1 MRRSKIHRIFVN
13 TDINVGETFIADKN
27 LTTRIHKVLRIKS
40 NEKIILFNGNGK
52 DYICA
57 IDDREAERIQVEKSI
72 KGLEN
77 DAVNT
82 LGLSISSGKI
92 MDYAIQKSV
101 ELGIKKILPIITERS
116 HPTDINKRYLHWK
129 KIILSACEQCG
140 SSTIPEIEKAATLS
154 EIAKYTESSSEIK
167 ICFDPRGE
175 KFNMNE
181 VNIKQYI
188 FLIGSEGGF
197 SDNDIT
203 MLKKYNWRIISLGD
217 RILRTETACVVAQTL
232 MRKW

>member
-52 DYICA
+52 DYVCT
-57 IDDREAERIQVEKSI
+57 IDDRGSERIQVVKSI
-72 KGLEN
+72 EGLKN

-92 MDYAIQKSV
+92 MDFAIQKSV
-101 ELGIKKILPIITERS
+101 ELGIKKIIPIITERS
-116 HPTDINKRYLHWK
+116 HPTDINKRYLHWE

-140 SSTIPEIEKAATLS
+140 SSTIPEIEKAIILS
-154 EIAKYTESSSEIK
+154 EIAKYTESSSETK

-175 KFNMNE
+175 KLNINE
-181 VNIKQYI
+181 LNIKQYI
-188 FLIGSEGGF
+188 FLIGPEGGF

>member
-57 IDDREAERIQVEKSI
+57 IDNIESKRIQVEKSI
-72 KGLEN
+72 KGLKN

-101 ELGIKKILPIITERS
+101 ELGIKKIVPIITERS
-116 HPTDINKRYLHWK
+116 HPTDINKKYLHWK

-154 EIAKYTESSSEIK
+154 EIAKYTGSSQIK
-167 ICFDPRGE
+167 ICFDPRE
-175 KFNMNE
+175 KN
-181 VNIKQYI
+181 
-188 FLIGSEGGF
+188 
-197 SDNDIT
+197 
-203 MLKKYNWRIISLGD
+203 
-217 RILRTETACVVAQTL
+217 
-232 MRKW
+232 

>member
-57 IDDREAERIQVEKSI
+57 IDDRESKRIQVEKSI

-92 MDYAIQKSV
+92 MDFAIQKSV
-101 ELGIKKILPIITERS
+101 ELGIKKIVPIITERS
-116 HPTDINKRYLHWK
+116 HPTDINKRYLHWE

-140 SSTIPEIEKAATLS
+140 SSNIPEIEKAATLS

-175 KFNMNE
+175 KLKTNA
-181 VNIKQYI
+181 VNINPYI
-188 FLIGSEGGF
+188 F
-197 SDNDIT
+197 
-203 MLKKYNWRIISLGD
+203 MQR
-217 RILRTETACVVAQTL
+217 
-232 MRKW
+232 RKLD